1 MIISNVLPAL
11 RYSYRLGYQVV
22 RLPLQ
27 VIEQQVMG
35 RLNEQSPVRLS
46 YERSLG
52 LLDAT
57 AGHLLA
63 APEVRERGA
72 ALIRRSDALR
82 RAGRLTA
89 AADAGLAEA
98 NAEVRQAYRD
108 AEHRQEHADETAE
121 REVRAAREDAQ
132 RHRRTVV
139 ANTQRR
145 VSAGVQRAGKVA
157 AARKNTV
164 EAQRRSR
171 TDRIAAA
178 EHAVTADAD
187 ATLIE
192 ANAERAAAAGARA
205 EADRVEQLAATEKR
219 NRRR

>member
-139 ANTQRR
+139 A
-145 VSAGVQRAGKVA
+145 
-157 AARKNTV
+157 
-164 EAQRRSR
+164 
-171 TDRIAAA
+171 
-178 EHAVTADAD
+178 
-187 ATLIE
+187 TLIE